1 MYEIILIIRH
11 INSVNHFNSVSHV
24 SSANHVNS
32 VNSVNGFSSATTISD
47 GNYYKYKGPF
57 FLMLL
62 SIGSALSSYS
72 AIYPSVR
79 HYISK
84 SVNYQCMHCKYQ
96 VRRIYHF

>member
-1 MYEIILIIRH
+1 MNH
-11 INSVNHFNSVSHV
+11 VNSVNHVN
-24 SSANHVNS
+24 SANHVNS

-47 GNYYKYKGPF
+47 GIYNKNKGPF
-57 FLMLL
+57 FLILL

-96 VRRIYHF
+96 GREINT